1 MTSLLRSTTAIAFV
15 LAAVTACSKD
25 KLLGLP
31 SDAAVTSTGTA
42 AAADA
47 APPVV
52 TARTGLSP
60 EEGRALVKGAC
71 LSCHSEEMLA
81 QQRLTEAQWTKTV
94 TKMVGWGAN
103 LEPNDT
109 APLTAWLAATYGP
122 DAGPYTAAP
131 IDVDAAAAEIAPLP
145 DGPYANG
152 DPERGRAIYTDKCSG
167 CHGPEARGHI
177 GVLLVD
183 RPFLYRAASFAETV
197 RRGRGKMMPIAMTD
211 AELADVLAHLRR
223 LR

>member
-1 MTSLLRSTTAIAFV
+1 MNSRTPLLA
-15 LAAVTACSKD
+15 LAAAATIAACSKER
-25 KLLGLP
+25 P
-31 SDAAVTSTGTA
+31 PAPAPDAGTTGSALAVDA
-42 AAADA
+42 AAATAPA
-47 APPVV
+47 A
-52 TARTGLSP
+52 TISP

-71 LSCHSEEMLA
+71 LSCHAEDMLA

-122 DAGPYTAAP
+122 DAGTYEPAP
-131 IDVDAAAAEIAPLP
+131 IAAAAAAAEIAPLP
-145 DGPYANG
+145 DGPFAGG
-152 DPERGRAIYTDKCSG
+152 DPERGRTIYTDKCSG

-183 RPFLYRAASFAETV
+183 RPFLYRAPELAETV
-197 RRGRGKMMPIAMTD
+197 RRGRGKMAPIPMSD